1 MHHESWDRKL
11 NARDFALPYE
21 GEYIIRIRAGGR
33 VPTRNEVVESARG
46 FLNHRRDE
54 QMQKNPA
61 GKKWLDEQFERDLDH
76 FRTDRMYDYGPPRLK
91 LIVNL
96 AGQPIVVG
104 EVDVDAPVEA
114 PQLYEMR
121 TRMTTWK
128 AGITVEYA
136 YSVPK

>member
-1 MHHESWDRKL
+1 
-11 NARDFALPYE
+11 
-21 GEYIIRIRAGGR
+21 
-33 VPTRNEVVESARG
+33 
-46 FLNHRRDE
+46 
-54 QMQKNPA
+54 
-61 GKKWLDEQFERDLDH
+61 
-76 FRTDRMYDYGPPRLK
+76 MYDYGPPRLK